1 MSTLD
6 SKLLLLSRTDIDNV
20 VVLHF
25 DKEMASLS
33 AKEFMSKVLCNQLSV
48 KSLFIGYDHR
58 FGRNREETF
67 DDYVRYGREMNM
79 EVVRN
84 DAFQLDGINV
94 SSSVIRSFLRE
105 GEVELANMCLG
116 YPYTIVGKV
125 VNGFHEGRKLGFP
138 TANIDIS
145 HLCQMI
151 PAAGV
156 YAVKVRLEQGMEMK
170 WGMMNIGTRPT
181 FGGKRTTIETHIFHF
196 DGDIYGQLLLVSFVH
211 RIRGERKFES
221 PEELAEQ
228 LREDEETVV
237 ALLQKDKENE

>member
-1 MSTLD
+1 M
-6 SKLLLLSRTDIDNV
+6 
-20 VVLHF
+20 
-25 DKEMASLS
+25 
-33 AKEFMSKVLCNQLSV
+33 
-48 KSLFIGYDHR
+48 
-58 FGRNREETF
+58 
-67 DDYVRYGREMNM
+67 RYGREMNM

-138 TANIDIS
+138 T
-145 HLCQMI
+145 
-151 PAAGV
+151 
-156 YAVKVRLEQGMEMK
+156 
-170 WGMMNIGTRPT
+170 

-211 RIRGERKFES
+211 RVRGERKFES